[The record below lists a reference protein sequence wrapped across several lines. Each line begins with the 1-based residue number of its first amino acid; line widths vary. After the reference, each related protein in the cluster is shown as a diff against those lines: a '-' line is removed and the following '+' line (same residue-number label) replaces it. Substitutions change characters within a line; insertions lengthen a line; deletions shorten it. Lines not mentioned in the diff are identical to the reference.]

1 MPNTLDLRRR
11 IRSVKSTQQITKAMK
26 MVAAARL
33 RRAQARILEARP
45 YAASME
51 AVLRSVAARVPSH
64 KHPLLEERE
73 ERSITLVS
81 VTGDKGLCGAF
92 NANVLRETLNL
103 LCSGRWPKVELV
115 LVGRKGI
122 DFCKVRAIQPVAT
135 YAELMGRIT
144 PKAAFSLARD
154 LSARFVDGVTDA
166 VYLLSNRFRSIIR
179 QEVTLLR
186 LLPIPRAH
194 LAGEAP
200 LTGYVYEPNPGA
212 LLNDLLPRHVEF
224 QVLRAL
230 LSSQAAEQAARMTA
244 MDAASKNA
252 AEMIDKLT
260 LTYNRVRQ
268 ASITKELIEIVSGA
282 QALGER

>member
-45 YAASME
+45 YAMAME
-51 AVLRSVAARVPSH
+51 GVLRSVAARVPSH
-64 KHPLLEERE
+64 KHALLDERE
-73 ERSITLVS
+73 ERTVTVVTI
-81 VTGDKGLCGAF
+81 TGDKGLCGAF
-92 NANVLRETLNL
+92 NANVLREAVL
-103 LCSGRWPKVELV
+103 LLRSGRWPTVELV
-115 LVGRKGI
+115 LAGRKGI
-122 DFCKVRAIQPVAT
+122 DFCRVRGIQPVAT
-135 YAELMGRIT
+135 YAELMGKIT
-144 PKAAFSLARD
+144 PESAFSLARD
-154 LSARFVDGVTDA
+154 LSQRFVEGTTDA
-166 VYLLSNRFRSIIR
+166 VYLLSNRFRSIIK
-179 QEVTLLR
+179 QEVALQR
-186 LLPIPRAH
+186 LLPIPRAEIVGDV
-194 LAGEAP
+194 A

-212 LLNDLLPRHVEF
+212 LLDDLLPRHVEF
-224 QVLRAL
+224 QVWRAL

-252 AEMIDKLT
+252 GEMIDKLT

>member
-45 YAASME
+45 YAAAME
-51 AVLRSVAARVPSH
+51 AVLRSVAARVPSR
-64 KHPLLEERE
+64 KHPLLDARE
-73 ERSITLVS
+73 ERSVTLVT

-92 NANVLRETLNL
+92 NANVLREALHVL
-103 LCSGRWPKVELV
+103 RSGRWPAVELV

-122 DFCKVRAIQPVAT
+122 DFCRVRGIKPVAT
-135 YAELMGRIT
+135 YADLMGRIT
-144 PKAAFSLARD
+144 PEAAFALARD
-154 LSARFVDGVTDA
+154 LIKRFVSGDTDA
-166 VYLLSNRFRSIIR
+166 IYLLSNRFRSIIR
-179 QEVTLLR
+179 QEVTLQR
-186 LLPIPRAH
+186 LLPIPRAE
-194 LAGEAP
+194 LEGQAAVS
-200 LTGYVYEPNPGA
+200 GYIYEPNPGA
-212 LLNDLLPRHVEF
+212 LLDDLLPRHVEF

-252 AEMIDKLT
+252 GEMIDKLT